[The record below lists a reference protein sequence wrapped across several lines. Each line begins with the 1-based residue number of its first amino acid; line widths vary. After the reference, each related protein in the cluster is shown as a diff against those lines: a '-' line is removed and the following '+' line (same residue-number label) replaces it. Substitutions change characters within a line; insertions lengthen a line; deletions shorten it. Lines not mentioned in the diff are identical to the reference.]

1 LIWRRSYPRITQI
14 KRISRKEIHRKG
26 AKDAKMKRK
35 GERSEEF
42 FHRFHR
48 FEGFPEKSS
57 ESF

>member
-1 LIWRRSYPRITQI
+1 
-14 KRISRKEIHRKG
+14 
-26 AKDAKMKRK
+26 MKRK